1 MTDSQEG
8 GTDDANANGTTT
20 DENPMATHDVEPQVS
35 ATLFSEQNG
44 FKYRRL
50 QTPSSVA
57 SEISVEDADEPS
69 QDGSKVVVSIMLSGE
84 LPID

>member
-1 MTDSQEG
+1 MTDGQEG
-8 GTDDANANGTTT
+8 GTDDANANGTT
-20 DENPMATHDVEPQVS
+20 DENPMATHYVQPQVS

>member
-1 MTDSQEG
+1 MTDGQEG
-8 GTDDANANGTTT
+8 GTDDANANGTT
-20 DENPMATHDVEPQVS
+20 DENPMATHDVQPQVS

-84 LPID
+84 LPMD

>member
-1 MTDSQEG
+1 MTDGQEG

-20 DENPMATHDVEPQVS
+20 DESTIATHDVEPQVS

>member
-1 MTDSQEG
+1 MTDGQES

-20 DENPMATHDVEPQVS
+20 DENPMATHDVEPKVS
-35 ATLFSEQNG
+35 VTLFSDQNG

>member
-1 MTDSQEG
+1 MTDGQES

-57 SEISVEDADEPS
+57 SEFSVEDADEPS

>member
-1 MTDSQEG
+1 MTDGQEG
-8 GTDDANANGTTT
+8 GANNENAKGTPTDKSPT
-20 DENPMATHDVEPQVS
+20 PTHDVEPQVS